1 MIINNISPPNSP
13 ALNRLKRKQL
23 SFSEEIKQLNNELS
37 ALKNRIRYKQKDLRK
52 VNRDIVTIMSHESF
66 LHIVYSSPS
75 STSKKQ
81 LPTHKKKVT
90 LACLQGG
97 RCSCK

>member
-1 MIINNISPPNSP
+1 MKNNISPPNSP
-13 ALNRLKRKQL
+13 ALSRLKRKQL
-23 SFSEEIKQLNNELS
+23 SFSEEIKQLNNELA

-52 VNRDIVTIMSHESF
+52 VNRDIVTKLSRGSF
-66 LHIVYSSPS
+66 LHIVQSSPS
-75 STSKKQ
+75 IKSEKKLSTHEKKI
-81 LPTHKKKVT
+81 T